1 MPKFKNRVERSIKK
15 VRPEAPRVD
24 STDLEVSVADTSADL
39 EFFERLASC
48 KPDDWQ
54 TGFKVYVYRVW
65 PIIDRKDGQH
75 FLAKVNEPFD
85 PDYIL
90 RNWGS
95 GKYHLKLNNQ
105 QGKTLATTTISCHN
119 PDFPPRVDP
128 AEVVVSDPRN
138 DQYFKV
144 WAKRQEAEP
153 ESIRI
158 TDSSAVG
165 QAMQELGRIAR
176 EKPTVDK
183 ALADLY
189 LETAKA
195 RDSLVEKIGSK
206 QDSGVADHLL
216 ALEKFLNLVERLQS
230 KERPTQTVNQFA
242 TVEAILSLVEK
253 LRPTEQARNP
263 VAQLK
268 EMVDLVG
275 SLKETFGTSESEG
288 VTTNHEGTSA
298 WERVAAMAFDS
309 IKPAMPAIGNV
320 IALKLAQT
328 QTAPPKTSPTATGN
342 QFSNINPSGVTPST
356 QPTPSQSAERPPAET
371 GATGS
376 TPIAADLMLHQL
388 ATLAIGALNLGMT
401 GEQFA
406 EQLSYRYGGAI
417 YDQIT
422 AIPQEQL
429 FSAIK
434 VTPQVWQMLAPFE
447 SVLPDFIVEFYAWG
461 GEEEPG
467 EHPVNESAESK
478 SLNPTE

>member
-1 MPKFKNRVERSIKK
+1 MSKFKSREERSIK
-15 VRPEAPRVD
+15 RNRAEAPTAVPAE
-24 STDLEVSVADTSADL
+24 LEESAADTSADL

-48 KPDDWQ
+48 KPDEWQ
-54 TGFKVYVYRVW
+54 AGFKVYVYRVW

-95 GKYHLKLNNQ
+95 GKYHLKLNSG
-105 QGKTLATTTISCHN
+105 QGKTVGTTTISCHN

-144 WAKRQEAEP
+144 WAKRQDAEP

-158 TDSSAVG
+158 ADSGAVG
-165 QAMQELGRIAR
+165 QAVQELGRIAR
-176 EKPTVDK
+176 EKPAVDK

-195 RDSLVEKIGSK
+195 RDSLVEKISSK
-206 QDSGVADHLL
+206 QDSGVADQLS
-216 ALEKFLNLVERLQS
+216 ALDKILNLVERLQS
-230 KERPTQTVNQFA
+230 KEQPTQPVNQLA
-242 TVEAILSLVEK
+242 TVEALLSLVEK
-253 LRPTEQARNP
+253 LHPTQQARNP

-275 SLKETFGTSESEG
+275 SLKETFGNSEAAQ
-288 VTTNHEGTSA
+288 TNHDSTSA

-328 QTAPPKTSPTATGN
+328 QAAPVKPSTAATGN
-342 QFSNINPSGVTPST
+342 QLGKIHPPGV
-356 QPTPSQSAERPPAET
+356 RPPTEPAPPQPAEKPPDET
-371 GATGS
+371 GAPGTTFAS
-376 TPIAADLMLHQL
+376 ADPMLQQL
-388 ATLAIGALNLGMT
+388 ATLAVGALNLGMT
-401 GEQFA
+401 GDEFA
-406 EQLSYRYGGAI
+406 EQLSYRFGGAI

-429 FSAIK
+429 FTAIK
-434 VTPQVWQMLAPFE
+434 TTPHVWQMLSPFE
-447 SVLPDFIVEFYAWG
+447 SVLPGFIAEFYDWG
-461 GEEEPG
+461 GEEEAG
-467 EHPVNESAESK
+467 AQSANESAESK
-478 SLNPTE
+478 KINPSG